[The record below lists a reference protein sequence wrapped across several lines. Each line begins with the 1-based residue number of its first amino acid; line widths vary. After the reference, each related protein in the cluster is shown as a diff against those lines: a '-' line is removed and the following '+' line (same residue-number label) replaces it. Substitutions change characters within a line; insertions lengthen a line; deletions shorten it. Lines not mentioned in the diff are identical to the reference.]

1 MIRVR
6 KKPEEMVL
14 NELKGQLAGY
24 EKAEITL
31 LIAEKT
37 HSNEFFNLLTLIEL
51 VPTEQADSLPFGKGD
66 YPHVIRGNSDEHTFY
81 AIRLT
86 GLTVAEV
93 IDHYAS
99 AATGLD
105 LNHKGVKVKVSFR
118 GALTENPPAAQPLLI
133 ASGERQIGRLLPHR
147 HTNFRVWSQL
157 NMDKDWLK
165 DLDKSFFRELA
176 RLSQKL
182 LGYDLSL
189 IPEHIGNIYLFGCNP
204 LLRSWDMRLIDF
216 EKDLFL
222 RFNER
227 MGQTVKDCKLVLEEV
242 RGDNNGFYIEQLIG
256 APDIRIALP
265 YLVDRMHVR
274 LIDSAGRWIE
284 HSLSRWANFSF
295 QIAIQESPVT
305 YEIKTAGGTQVFS
318 VAKKT
323 VERGAR
329 SEPFDWTAAH
339 YLRDALAQRRFQDLA
354 ENKEFIFFPK
364 DPDSPRK
371 AKEAVRELLNSAQE
385 RCMILD
391 PYFGAADLV
400 YAYHI
405 ENISLTVQIISSAH
419 HLNER
424 PRIDPP
430 PVLTGWRGRWQRLHR
445 RWQKK
450 RVLLPKTYLEQLHEE
465 IQRYR
470 QAYPLQKIDCRILRG
485 SPSPLHDRFIVV
497 DDRVY
502 LLGSSLNE
510 FGNRT
515 TTIIKVPAPDELI
528 RQAQTWW
535 EDEEHCPAISDYVK
549 ERGSHV

>member
-1 MIRVR
+1 
-6 KKPEEMVL
+6 MVL

-24 EKAEITL
+24 EKAEITM

-51 VPTEQADSLPFGKGD
+51 VPSEQADSLPLGKGD
-66 YPHVIRGNSDEHTFY
+66 YPHVIRGNSNEHTIY

-93 IDHYAS
+93 IDHYTS

-133 ASGERQIGRLLPHR
+133 APGERQIGRLLPHR

-165 DLDKSFFRELA
+165 DLDKSFFPELA

-216 EKDLFL
+216 EKDLLL

-227 MGQTVKDCKLVLEEV
+227 IGQTVKDCKLVLEEV

-305 YEIKTAGGTQVFS
+305 
-318 VAKKT
+318 
-323 VERGAR
+323 
-329 SEPFDWTAAH
+329 
-339 YLRDALAQRRFQDLA
+339 
-354 ENKEFIFFPK
+354 
-364 DPDSPRK
+364 
-371 AKEAVRELLNSAQE
+371 
-385 RCMILD
+385 
-391 PYFGAADLV
+391 
-400 YAYHI
+400 
-405 ENISLTVQIISSAH
+405 
-419 HLNER
+419 
-424 PRIDPP
+424 
-430 PVLTGWRGRWQRLHR
+430 
-445 RWQKK
+445 WQKK

-465 IQRYR
+465 IQHYR
-470 QAYPLQKIDCRILRG
+470 QTYPLQKIDCRILRG

-549 ERGSHV
+549 RRSSHV